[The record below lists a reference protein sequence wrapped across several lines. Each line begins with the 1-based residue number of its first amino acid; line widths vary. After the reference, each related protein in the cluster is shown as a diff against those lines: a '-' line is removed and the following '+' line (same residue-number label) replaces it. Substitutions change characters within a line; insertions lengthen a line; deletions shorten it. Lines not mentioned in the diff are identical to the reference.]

1 MYWVLVHWSSSAQRI
16 SCYHGLGMEIP
27 EGCKSE
33 IASWLSYLHP
43 PIGNLPVEVQ
53 PTNKEVEGTDSGVII
68 SQWVKALLKG
78 EQIADI
84 GSELGLVR
92 HTMALE
98 IAQMRARV

>member
-1 MYWVLVHWSSSAQRI
+1 M
-16 SCYHGLGMEIP
+16 
-27 EGCKSE
+27 
-33 IASWLSYLHP
+33 
-43 PIGNLPVEVQ
+43 
-53 PTNKEVEGTDSGVII
+53 EGTDSGVII